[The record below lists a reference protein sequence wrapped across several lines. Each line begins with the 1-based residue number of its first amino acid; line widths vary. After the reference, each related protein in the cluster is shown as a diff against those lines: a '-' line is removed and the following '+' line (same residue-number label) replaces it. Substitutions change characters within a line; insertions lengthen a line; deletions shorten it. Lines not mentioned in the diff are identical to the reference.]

1 MLHDLLP
8 HRCRGNR
15 SSIEQRR
22 SPPHTHTFLPL
33 PLQVRD
39 RQAQEAREAAD
50 RAREGRLI
58 SSEVEAHR
66 ADEAALAEAAR
77 VLNVK
82 AKQERRA
89 QVGDVG
95 RKELSV
101 ITAYLWFTVAMMYS
115 SYDVQYLGS

>member
-1 MLHDLLP
+1 MT
-8 HRCRGNR
+8 
-15 SSIEQRR
+15 SSPPGVGGTGAILNNVA
-22 SPPHTHTFLPL
+22 PPHTHTFLPL

-58 SSEVEAHR
+58 LSEVEAHR
-66 ADEAALAEAAR
+66 ADEAARAEAAR

-89 QVGDVG
+89 QVRTSRGKGGQQGAQRQGQAGEEGAGG
-95 RKELSV
+95 RCGEKG
-101 ITAYLWFTVAMMYS
+101 ADA
-115 SYDVQYLGS
+115 